1 MTSPTLNSLTK
12 FWWVPIGLLVGWFLL
27 RQHDAVVRYRAV
39 AEVRLDSLRAVTSV
53 LDSLKESAARKDS
66 LVAAQRRR
74 IEDEQEIRQK
84 QIDDVKKTTA
94 RAVDELRVTL
104 TQEQRQQL
112 DSVVAGYENQ
122 AKLYQDQIKASA
134 KLIMSLDT
142 VIARK
147 DSLLGGYQQANS
159 ELLKKYAEMVD
170 KTKPTVGQSLSKWI
184 PWIVAGAAILS
195 R

>member
-12 FWWVPIGLLVGWFLL
+12 FWWVPLGILVGWFLL

-39 AEVRLDSLRAVTSV
+39 AEVRLDALKAVTSV
-53 LDSLKESAARKDS
+53 LDSLKESASKKDS

-74 IEDEQEIRQK
+74 IEDEQAERQK
-84 QIDDVKKTTA
+84 QIDDGKKTTA
-94 RAVDELRVTL
+94 RVVDALRLTL
-104 TQEQRQQL
+104 TTIQQRQL
-112 DSVVAGYENQ
+112 DSVVAGYDSQ
-122 AKLYQDQIKASA
+122 VKLYQDQIKASA
-134 KLIMSLDT
+134 KLIASLDT

-147 DSLLGGYQQANS
+147 DSLLGGYQQANT

-170 KTKPTVGQSLSKWI
+170 KTKPTVGQSLSKWV